1 MVKKKKIFENFN
13 LQKILIFFNIL
24 VFERQLKKVLK
35 SKTKWELQFDNM
47 PDIDTLKPTRS
58 AESIIVMIESLT
70 SKYLIF
76 L

>member
-1 MVKKKKIFENFN
+1 
-13 LQKILIFFNIL
+13 
-24 VFERQLKKVLK
+24 
-35 SKTKWELQFDNM
+35 M

-76 L
+76 FLNL